1 MLLVGALEE
10 ETEASAPGGRVT
22 EISDAGINL
31 KEVVEEYEMTLIMRA
46 LEKCDWVKNM
56 AAALLG
62 LNRTTLVEKLKK
74 RGITR

>member
-10 ETEASAPGGRVT
+10 GTEAPAPGGRVT
-22 EISDAGINL
+22 DISDAGINL
-31 KEVVEEYEMTLIMRA
+31 KEVEEEYEMTLIILA
-46 LEKCDWVKNM
+46 LEKCDWVKNR